1 MNAYPRRWLLK
12 SLVLIGAAIGV
23 QLPGSPLVAGSLEDG
38 LAAFRAERY
47 QDALTLWQ
55 EVLANQQALVT
66 GDPGQ
71 QIQTLIYLSLA
82 HQALGQWSEAISC
95 LAESFRLLNSSNLPN
110 PLRSRLEAQ
119 AHNAEGSLK
128 LATGQPQAAL
138 IRWQRA
144 TQLYQQAQDAIGA
157 LGSQLNQAQA
167 LQALGLNQQAR
178 RLLAT
183 LGPQIEQQPDLDL
196 QITGL
201 RALGSLQRSLGLLRE
216 AQQHLQQAL
225 DLAPDSDRIRLE
237 LANTLQSQ
245 ARTAL
250 EIGDPQL
257 AVLLQQAHQQY
268 EQVNDGPV
276 SGDRRLQIQAQVNR
290 LALHAQVIRQ
300 RQQEQQQLQALQD
313 LLNQQSK
320 PREAER
326 VGSDLA
332 QINRQIDS
340 ERSQF
345 ITKIPAISD
354 FEAIPS
360 GRSRLFLA
368 LNIAQLL
375 HTQAVGDPDLWLA
388 LARSEARQLND
399 PYGEAQSLGI
409 SGEQQQDPS
418 QLQQALLM
426 AQSLQAPEQIYRW
439 AYQLG
444 RLQQDL
450 GSLRRAFEEVQAL
463 RGDLAT
469 LSRDV
474 QFSFRDS
481 IEPIYRELVAL
492 LLKDPHPAALA
503 EALQVIEA
511 LQLAELDNFFRD
523 SCLDVDPISPARQ
536 DPQMMLTRQRAQ
548 IDRLDPQAALIYP
561 MILPEQLAV
570 IALLPKGS
578 VVLKTVAI
586 PQPQVEAVLQDLRQS
601 LPRQITE
608 GYRSSAAQ
616 VYDWLI
622 RPLEPDLAQTQ
633 AQTLVFVLDSLFRNV
648 PLAALQDRQTGEF
661 LLQKPYALAA
671 VPGLGLINTDP
682 RGSPALVALKGG
694 LSQAREFQGLRFSSL
709 AGVTEEIARI
719 GDVVEGIQ
727 LLDQQFTLADL
738 RQQIQSESLS
748 VIHLATH
755 GRFSSVAEQ
764 TFLLTADGALTIPDL
779 QDLLGG
785 IPTGVDLLTLS
796 ACQTAAGDNRAAL
809 GLAGIAVRA
818 GARST
823 LASLWSVSDVSTTQL
838 MAGFYRNLSQS
849 PVISKAEAL
858 RQAQLDLLQ
867 NGSYA
872 HPFFWSPFI
881 LLGNWA

>member
-1 MNAYPRRWLLK
+1 MNAYPRRWILK
-12 SLVLIGAAIGV
+12 GLVLIGAGIGV
-23 QLPGSPLVAGSLEDG
+23 QLPGSPLVARSLEDG

-47 QDALTLWQ
+47 QAALTLWQ
-55 EVLANQQALVT
+55 QVLAS

-71 QIQTLIYLSLA
+71 RIQTLIYLSLA
-82 HQALGQWSEAISC
+82 HQALGQWSEAMSC
-95 LAESFRLLNSSNLPN
+95 LTESFRLLNSSHLPTS
-110 PLRSRLEAQ
+110 LGSRLEAQ
-119 AHNAEGSLK
+119 AHNAEGSFK
-128 LATGQPQAAL
+128 LSTGQPQAAL
-138 IRWQRA
+138 ISWQQA
-144 TQLYQQAQDAIGA
+144 TQLYQHAQDPVGA
-157 LGSQLNQAQA
+157 LGSQINQAQA
-167 LQALGLNQQAR
+167 LQTLGLNQQAR

-183 LGPQIEQQPDLDL
+183 IGPQIEQQPDLDL

-201 RALGSLQRSLGLLRE
+201 RAVGSLQRSLGLLSE

-250 EIGDPQL
+250 EIGDPQVD
-257 AVLLQQAHQQY
+257 ALLQQAHQQY
-268 EQVNDGPV
+268 EQVQVNEDSI
-276 SGDRRLQIQAQVNR
+276 SGDRLLQIQAQVNR
-290 LALHAQVIRQ
+290 LALRAQVIRQ
-300 RQQEQQQLQALQD
+300 RQQEQQQLRALQE
-313 LLNQQSK
+313 LLQQQSK

-332 QINRQIDS
+332 QINRQIDF

-345 ITKIPAISD
+345 LAGIPAVSD
-354 FEAIPS
+354 FDAVPS

-375 HTQAVGDPDLWLA
+375 HAQEVGDPDLWLA

-418 QLQQALLM
+418 QLQQALLL

-450 GSLRRAFEEVQAL
+450 GSLRRAFEGVQAL

-492 LLKDPHPAALA
+492 LLKDPDPAALA

-523 SCLDVDPISPARQ
+523 SCLDVDPISPVRQ
-536 DPQMMLTRQRAQ
+536 DPQLVLTTLRAQ
-548 IDRLDPQAALIYP
+548 IDRLDPQAAVIYP
-561 MILPEQLAV
+561 IILPEQLAV
-570 IALLPKGS
+570 IALLPGGS
-578 VVLKTVAI
+578 AVLKTVAI

-601 LPRQITE
+601 LPRQITD

-622 RPLEPDLAQTQ
+622 RPLDPDLAQTQ
-633 AQTLVFVLDSLFRNV
+633 AQTLVFVLDSVFRNV

-661 LLQKPYALAA
+661 LLQKSYALAA

-682 RGSPALVALKGG
+682 RVSQALVALKGG

-709 AGVTEEIARI
+709 SGVTEEIARI
-719 GDVVEGIQ
+719 GDVMEGIQ
-727 LLDQQFTLADL
+727 LLDQRFTLRDL
-738 RQQIQSESLS
+738 QLQIQSGSLS

-779 QDLLGG
+779 QELLEG
-785 IPTGVDLLTLS
+785 IPAGVDLLTLS
-796 ACQTAAGDNRAAL
+796 ACQTAAGDNRATL

-867 NGSYA
+867 NDSYA

>member
-1 MNAYPRRWLLK
+1 MNAYPRRWILK
-12 SLVLIGAAIGV
+12 GLVLIGAGIGV
-23 QLPGSPLVAGSLEDG
+23 QLPGSPLVARSLDQG

-47 QDALTLWQ
+47 RDALTLW
-55 EVLANQQALVT
+55 QQALVT

-71 QIQTLIYLSLA
+71 RIQTLIYLSLA
-82 HQALGQWSEAISC
+82 HQALGQWSEAMSC
-95 LAESFRLLNSSNLPN
+95 LAESFRLLNSSNLSN
-110 PLRSRLEAQ
+110 SLGSRLEAQ
-119 AHNAEGSLK
+119 AHNAEGSFK

-138 IRWQRA
+138 ISWQRA
-144 TQLYQQAQDAIGA
+144 TQSYQQAQDAVGA

-167 LQALGLNQQAR
+167 LQTLGLNQQAR

-183 LGPQIEQQPDLDL
+183 IGPQIEQQPDLDL

-201 RALGSLQRSLGLLRE
+201 RAVGSLQRSLGLLSE
-216 AQQHLQQAL
+216 AQQNLQQAL
-225 DLAPDSDRIRLE
+225 VLAPDSDRIRLE

-257 AVLLQQAHQQY
+257 AALLQQAYQQY
-268 EQVNDGPV
+268 DQVNNRQV
-276 SGDRRLQIQAQVNR
+276 NGDRLLQIQAQVNR
-290 LALHAQVIRQ
+290 LALHDQVIRQ
-300 RQQEQQQLQALQD
+300 RQQEQQRLRALQE
-313 LLNQQSK
+313 LLQQQSK

-332 QINRQIDS
+332 QINRQIDF
-340 ERSQF
+340 ERDQF
-345 ITKIPAISD
+345 IAGIPALSD
-354 FEAIPS
+354 FDAVPS

-375 HTQAVGDPDLWLA
+375 HTQALGDPELWLA
-388 LARSEARQLND
+388 LARSEARQLQD
-399 PYGEAQSLGI
+399 PYGEAQSWGI

-418 QLQQALLM
+418 QLQQALLL

-444 RLQQDL
+444 RLQQDV
-450 GSLRRAFEEVQAL
+450 GSLRRAFEGVQAL

-492 LLKDPHPAALA
+492 LLTDPHPAALG

-523 SCLDVDPISPARQ
+523 SCLDVDPISPIRQ
-536 DPQMMLTRQRAQ
+536 DPQLFLTTLRAQ
-548 IDRLDPQAALIYP
+548 IDRLDPQAAVIYP

-570 IALLPKGS
+570 IALLPGGS

-586 PQPQVEAVLQDLRQS
+586 RQPQVEAVLQDLRQS
-601 LPRQITE
+601 LPRQITD

-661 LLQKPYALAA
+661 LLQKSYALAA

-682 RGSPALVALKGG
+682 RVSQALVALKGG

-719 GDVVEGIQ
+719 GDVMEGIQ
-727 LLDQQFTLADL
+727 LLDQQFTLTDL
-738 RQQIQSESLS
+738 QQQLQSESLS

-779 QDLLGG
+779 QALLEG
-785 IPTGVDLLTLS
+785 IPAGVDLLTLS